1 MKKRK
6 EKPMQVYVLQI
17 STERDDVDEP
27 FNCFGVFE
35 TEEAAEKEAK
45 HLIEFWDEDYK
56 INPEDPT
63 EYGLIYDDGEFD
75 RVGEISIS
83 KMEVQK

>member
-1 MKKRK
+1 M
-6 EKPMQVYVLQI
+6 EVYVLQI
-17 STERDDVDEP
+17 SMESADFDEP

-35 TEEAAEKEAK
+35 TEEGAEKEAK
-45 HLIEFWDEDYK
+45 RLIESWDEDYK
-56 INPEDPT
+56 TNPEDST

-83 KMEVQK
+83 KMEVRK